1 MYLLLYIQLLIY
13 REAVHADVSGQ
24 FMYNTAVNL
33 PHGHSYDNYACK
45 LIMKEQKYLIK
56 HEFAI
61 MQQVELYKYINSAHS
76 SPLLD
81 DTGLLL

>member
-1 MYLLLYIQLLIY
+1 M
-13 REAVHADVSGQ
+13 RASW
-24 FMYNTAVNL
+24 
-33 PHGHSYDNYACK
+33 
-45 LIMKEQKYLIK
+45 IMKKNPKYLIK

-61 MQQVELYKYINSAHS
+61 MQQVELYEFINSVHR